1 MVAAPRLDGS
11 NPLSAL
17 AAALRITQAALEA
30 SQAATFGAEVCY
42 RVFFEGVVACSK
54 MLPMCLQSKK
64 LCLGLYLPWLQAF
77 VCWGTS

>member
-30 SQAATFGAEVCY
+30 SQAATFGAEV
-42 RVFFEGVVACSK
+42 
-54 MLPMCLQSKK
+54 
-64 LCLGLYLPWLQAF
+64 
-77 VCWGTS
+77 